1 MPFED
6 HKDEIIDTDAHFKID
21 GKTRAITNTKEV
33 KNMVV
38 KGDHNSERFTFE
50 LPRYI
55 DGHDMTE
62 CNIVQIHYL
71 NISTGREAFAGVYEV
86 DDMAF
91 SGETGNEV
99 VTFSWLISQNATQ
112 DVGSLNFAVHFACT
126 DLDNNLEYVWNTT
139 VFSGVTVKD
148 TISNISTIIE
158 QYADII
164 EQWKQQLFGAGDSVI
179 NSIAAKGDEYVDLI
193 TQVGE
198 TTKTDAIEAIN
209 NVAQGNI
216 LTMQTLAGNAAES
229 EKNAADSAEAAEAD
243 RIRAEEAAEAAQDT
257 LKNQMGYYPTAA
269 ALKAAHPT
277 GQTGNWAIIGE
288 TDTIWVWDDEASDWV
303 DTHDET
309 KFSNYYT
316 KTQSD
321 GRYSQIGHKHAM
333 SDIVSLETTLKG
345 KANTVHTHSISD
357 ITDLQENL
365 NTKANINDI
374 SDKLIETYR
383 HIKSGTE
390 HKFIGT
396 GSNGKVKMTADIA
409 TGDTIVMS
417 DFGIRAG
424 TTIEGETTQAGT
436 GDPSP
441 ENIRTISGVGMYDKC
456 VMVTGNGIIWY
467 PADTY
472 EAHAGYPI
480 DSLRPSATAP
490 QKSSYLHAA
499 STIGNSNDVGF
510 VVGNVVS
517 NIKEVWFRL
526 PSAVPK
532 TEEAYKAYLN
542 AHPLTVWYRSVDYAK
557 STGPYYT
564 VVELSDEPY
573 RAVGFELNQP
583 LFDGDTLEVNVPS
596 GCDRMVVLDG
606 TENWLRDN
614 SGTYYI
620 HLIDAQ
626 IADVGSDKIQ
636 YSSSKYLWSPNHPNA
651 SNRFNIFEDSA
662 ALYIVDKDADDIPA
676 FKQQLSDWASAGTP
690 LTIFYR
696 SVNYTPDKDIPV
708 QLETHQQAVLVL
720 DGTESIVA
728 STTSSGGKR
737 FAINVG
743 NIPNVPSSIDSIG
756 DILCSH
762 YKPVSRGATDSG
774 TQGISFRAPN
784 QSGFY
789 IVDDRYTGDSDVT
802 NFKAYLASQHAA
814 GTPVQ
819 VVYELAT
826 PAVYAHLPESVTIPA
841 YMGPDD
847 FVASMAGKS
856 ISGKWLNFTY
866 DDEQICFYGGASGS
880 GGGGSEGET
889 YVTQCQSI
897 LNQIIELTEQYWDGK
912 IVLNDE
918 ITSQLSLGTS
928 TMTMSEISETVSA
941 QTMVPEGATIQ
952 DQVSNITWEPTE
964 FTISEVQESVTAP
977 EITTEEGEA

>member
-21 GKTRAITNTKEV
+21 GKTRAITNAKEV

-71 NISTGREAFAGVYEV
+71 NISTGREPFEGVYEV

-126 DLDNNLEYVWNTT
+126 DVDNNLEYVWNTT

-179 NSIAAKGDEYVDLI
+179 NSIAAKGDEYIDLI

-365 NTKANINDI
+365 NAKANINDI
-374 SDKLIETYR
+374 SDKLIKTYH

-390 HKFIGT
+390 HQFIGT
-396 GSNGKVKMTADIA
+396 GSNGKVKMTADVA
-409 TGDTIVMS
+409 TGDTVVMS

-424 TTIEGETTQAGT
+424 TVIEGETTQQGT

-441 ENIRTISGVGMYDKC
+441 DNIRPISGVGKFDRKVVLDGSESWLAFEGHPGFFYTDLIPEI
-456 VMVTGNGIIWY
+456 TGYEGSAENIATNRLRYTNAFASMTAKTFIFQSTAISANVLRFIIKIDDSSTD
-467 PADTY
+467 PADAKAEVSANPITVWYKSVNYATHTGPFYHVVEVSEDPYKAIGFELTQPLFEGDTLQVGVPSGCDQMITFDGSSDESWGIAAGKTFQLMTSGWQVPADNDTPMLGYTNTY
-472 EAHAGYPI
+472 QIY
-480 DSLRPSATAP
+480 
-490 QKSSYLHAA
+490 AA
-499 STIGNSNDVGF
+499 SSLYNTSLVGF
-510 VVGNVVS
+510 GLHINGYIRFNPGRDLTTVDELREFLS
-517 NIKEVWFRL
+517 
-526 PSAVPK
+526 
-532 TEEAYKAYLN
+532 T
-542 AHPLTVWYRSVDYAK
+542 HPLTVWYK
-557 STGPYYT
+557 
-564 VVELSDEPY
+564 
-573 RAVGFELNQP
+573 
-583 LFDGDTLEVNVPS
+583 
-596 GCDRMVVLDG
+596 
-606 TENWLRDN
+606 
-614 SGTYYI
+614 
-620 HLIDAQ
+620 
-626 IADVGSDKIQ
+626 
-636 YSSSKYLWSPNHPNA
+636 
-651 SNRFNIFEDSA
+651 
-662 ALYIVDKDADDIPA
+662 
-676 FKQQLSDWASAGTP
+676 
-690 LTIFYR
+690 
-696 SVNYTPDKDIPV
+696 SVNYTSDKDIPV
-708 QLETHQQAVLVL
+708 VLEKHKMGYSVL
-720 DGTESIVA
+720 DGSENSTGPMDGAQRFATPIDNA
-728 STTSSGGKR
+728 KHSTTRSECWSNQGLYRTGSDDYTC
-737 FAINVG
+737 FIG
-743 NIPNVPSSIDSIG
+743 DEGYFYYYPGSSISTADA
-756 DILCSH
+756 
-762 YKPVSRGATDSG
+762 YKSW
-774 TQGISFRAPN
+774 
-784 QSGFY
+784 
-789 IVDDRYTGDSDVT
+789 
-802 NFKAYLASQHAA
+802 LASQHTA

-819 VVYELAT
+819 VLYELAT
-826 PAVYAHLPESVTIPA
+826 SAVYAHLPESITIPA

-866 DDEQICFYGGASGS
+866 DGEQICFYGGASGS
-880 GGGGSEGET
+880 GGGSEGET

-918 ITSQLSLGTS
+918 ITSQLSLGTAS

-964 FTISEVQESVTAP
+964 FTISEVQTSGSLKLNPNE
-977 EITTEEGEA
+977 